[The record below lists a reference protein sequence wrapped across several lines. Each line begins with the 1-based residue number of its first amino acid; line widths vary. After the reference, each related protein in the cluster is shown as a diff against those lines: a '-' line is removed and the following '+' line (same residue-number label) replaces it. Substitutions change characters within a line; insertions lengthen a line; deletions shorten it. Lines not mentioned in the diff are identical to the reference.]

1 MLTWSQREKC
11 MREPVWRSV
20 SKWGLVGA
28 GRRTVVAVIISAML
42 MASRILNF
50 MARKG
55 EISRQVRRR
64 IRARNRRY
72 LHSVRD
78 KEEQMYSGQ
87 LTVSQKKRRYG
98 DPHFETCSFSG

>member
-42 MASRILNF
+42 MASRILT
-50 MARKG
+50 ARKG
-55 EISRQVRRR
+55 DISREARRR
-64 IRARNRRY
+64 IRARNMRY
-72 LHSVRD
+72 LHSIRD
-78 KEEQMYSGQ
+78 K
-87 LTVSQKKRRYG
+87 
-98 DPHFETCSFSG
+98 